1 MYASKR
7 AQCLSA
13 ALMAAVCLF
22 SVSGAAVADQP
33 ASKGFDCQQ
42 LAQWEPPE
50 SPIGWLER
58 SLWASHCYL
67 FQARAVRISGD
78 GVRTL
83 ALSHEI
89 RDGVELE
96 AASYLDGP
104 AVVYERHGRVVRDT
118 LPGLDVGGRSPRVG
132 LPSIENHYRVSL
144 DGESRIA
151 GRPSIRVDIEP
162 LDSLRYGHRLWLDR
176 STGLPLKQVLIDVDG
191 QIIET
196 FQMTELG
203 QPTLYDGV
211 VEFETLPEAPPQPWQ
226 PGWLPPGYRSLA
238 LPRATS
244 IDSLPL
250 GHRLYSDGLASFSVF
265 IEPLKTRDRA
275 LYPGLHRLGVSH
287 AAVRHLRIAEQ
298 IYQVVV
304 MGEVPPEVLRR
315 VAGQVEYRP
324 IDSAQARA
332 SSR

>member
-1 MYASKR
+1 MP
-7 AQCLSA
+7 A
-13 ALMAAVCLF
+13 ALMAAVCLL
-22 SVSGAAVADQP
+22 SSGLAAADETP
-33 ASKGFDCQQ
+33 SSGFDCQQ
-42 LAQWEPPE
+42 LAQRETPE
-50 SPIGWLER
+50 TAIGWLER

-67 FQARAVRISGD
+67 FQARAVRISGE

-89 RDGVELE
+89 RDGVERE

-104 AVVYERHGRVVRDT
+104 AVVYERHGRIARDSLPALAVRGASPQAS
-118 LPGLDVGGRSPRVG
+118 LPT
-132 LPSIENHYRVSL
+132 IEDHYRVSL
-144 DGESRIA
+144 GGESRIA
-151 GRPSIRVDIEP
+151 GRHSVRLDIEP

-176 STGLPLKQVLIDVDG
+176 STGLPLKQVLIDVGG

-203 QPTLYDGV
+203 QPTLYTGK
-211 VEFETLPEAPPQPWQ
+211 VEFDVLPEAPPQPWQ
-226 PGWLPPGYRSLA
+226 LGWLPPGYHSLA
-238 LPRATS
+238 LPQASS

-265 IEPLKTRDRA
+265 VEPLTTPERA

-287 AAVRHLRIAEQ
+287 AAVRHLRVAER

-304 MGEVPPEVLRR
+304 MGEVPPEMLRR
-315 VAGQVEYRP
+315 VAVQIDYRP
-324 IDSAQARA
+324 IAASQARSA
-332 SSR
+332 TP